1 MAEEHM
7 DGGEEFARFVRAH
20 MGALLKT
27 AYLLTGNR
35 DTAEEL
41 VQDTLVRLLPKWQ
54 RVEQA
59 EVPLAYVRRCVVN
72 GFINDRRR
80 PASRELV
87 TDLLPEISDERDIA
101 SDVSDRDL
109 VWQLLASLPVRQR
122 AALVMRFYHDLS
134 DEQSAEYLQCRPGTV
149 RSLVSR
155 ALSTLRDRSRVD
167 PAETGCSG
175 LFGSAS

>member
-7 DGGEEFARFVRAH
+7 DDGEDFARFVRAH

-27 AYLLTGNR
+27 AYLLTANR

-72 GFINDRRR
+72 GFLNDRRR

-87 TDLLPEISDERDIA
+87 TDVLPETSDGRDIA
-101 SDVSDRDL
+101 SDVGDRDL
-109 VWQLLASLPVRQR
+109 VWRLLGSLPARQR

-134 DEQSAEYLQCRPGTV
+134 DEQSAEYLHCRPGTV

-155 ALSTLRDRSRVD
+155 ALSTLRGWSATSG
-167 PAETGCSG
+167 AETGLSG
-175 LFGSAS
+175 FFGSAG